1 MFSHLEHIYD
11 PRERALVGVADL
23 GLRAVTWPWRVAS
36 RKSDRPPPRRILVLR
51 LERIGDLLMTLGA
64 LESIRATWPQARIH
78 LAVGSWNV
86 DVARQLSWI
95 DHVEPLDA
103 PWLAREGEA
112 AGVAELLRRTR
123 RWRRERFELAMNLE
137 GDIRSNLLLGLS
149 GAPMRVGF
157 AMAGGGSV
165 LTDVVRY
172 DPRAHSDENTRA
184 VVRAAAARLGAAVVE
199 PPAAW
204 PRFSLPAAS
213 VERAASLLERGGAP
227 AARTMIG
234 LHAGGGRAIKQW
246 YPERFGQAVGR
257 IAERV
262 GAAIVLTGTRE
273 DRPLVDEA
281 RAAIPAGLEVIDLA
295 GPLDLLTLA
304 AVLSRLA
311 LYVTG
316 DTGPMHLAAAMGT
329 PVVGVFGLSDP
340 ARYAPLVPRRRIVR
354 IDLPCSPCN
363 RVRLPPERCRGHV
376 PDCLEGIGADMVARA
391 GLDLLAE
398 IEARSIAPGDG
409 TGSRERSEPNVDR

>member
-1 MFSHLEHIYD
+1 MFPHLEHIYD
-11 PRERALVGVADL
+11 PRERALVGLADL
-23 GLRAVTWPWRVAS
+23 GLKAVTWPWRAAS
-36 RKSDRPPPRRILVLR
+36 RGGAPAPPRRILVLR

-78 LAVGSWNV
+78 VVVGSWNV
-86 DVARQLSWI
+86 DVARQLPWV
-95 DHVEPLDA
+95 DHVETLDA
-103 PWLAREGEA
+103 PWLAREGGA
-112 AGVAELLRRTR
+112 ASAAALLRHAQ

-149 GAPMRVGF
+149 GAPLRVGF
-157 AMAGGGSV
+157 AMAGGGSL

-172 DPRAHSDENTRA
+172 DPHAHTDENTRG
-184 VVRAAAARLGAAVVE
+184 VVRAAAARLGTAMVE
-199 PPAAW
+199 PPATW
-204 PRFSLPAAS
+204 PRFPLPVAS
-213 VERAASLLERGGAP
+213 VERAGSLLGEGGTHGT
-227 AARTMIG
+227 RTLIG

-246 YPERFGQAVGR
+246 YPERFGKAVGR
-257 IAERV
+257 IAESV
-262 GAAIVLTGTRE
+262 GATIVLTGTDQ

-281 RAAIPAGLEVIDLA
+281 RAAIPAGIEVIDLA

-329 PVVGVFGLSDP
+329 PVVGIFGISDP
-340 ARYAPLVPRRRIVR
+340 ARYAPLVARRRIVR

-376 PDCLEGIGADMVARA
+376 PDCLEGIGAEMVARA
-391 GLDLLAE
+391 GMDLLAE
-398 IEARSIAPGDG
+398 IGGR
-409 TGSRERSEPNVDR
+409 

>member
-11 PRERALVGVADL
+11 PRERALVGIADL
-23 GLRAVTWPWRVAS
+23 GLRAVTWPWRVGS
-36 RKSDRPPPRRILVLR
+36 RRGDWAAPRRILVLR

-86 DVARQLSWI
+86 DVARQLPWI

-103 PWLAREGEA
+103 PWLARDGEA

-149 GAPMRVGF
+149 GARMRVGF

-184 VVRAAAARLGAAVVE
+184 VVRAAAARLGAAAVE

-204 PRFSLPAAS
+204 PRFSLPAANG
-213 VERAASLLERGGAP
+213 ERAVGLLERGG
-227 AARTMIG
+227 ARTMIG

-246 YPERFGQAVGR
+246 YPERFGQAVAR

-262 GAAIVLTGTRE
+262 GATIVLTGTDQ

-281 RAAIPAGLEVIDLA
+281 RAAIPAALEVIDLA

-329 PVVGVFGLSDP
+329 PVVGIFGISDP
-340 ARYAPLVPRRRIVR
+340 ARYAPLVPHRRIVR

-398 IEARSIAPGDG
+398 IEARRLAPGG
-409 TGSRERSEPNVDR
+409 AEASRERSEPIVER